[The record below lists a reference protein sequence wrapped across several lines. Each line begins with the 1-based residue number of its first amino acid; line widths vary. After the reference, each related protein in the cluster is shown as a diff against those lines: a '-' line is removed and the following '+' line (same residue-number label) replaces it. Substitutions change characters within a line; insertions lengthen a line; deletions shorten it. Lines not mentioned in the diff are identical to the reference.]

1 MKKLQHADIS
11 LQRKMNL
18 FLSVSEE
25 ISHPTPESSPEMTK
39 RSWFSSL
46 MSTEKEETYTI
57 IVKGKGLSTI
67 KADLVQAFLS
77 VSCSFLIITIVGI

>member
-1 MKKLQHADIS
+1 
-11 LQRKMNL
+11 
-18 FLSVSEE
+18 
-25 ISHPTPESSPEMTK
+25 
-39 RSWFSSL
+39 

-77 VSCSFLIITIVGI
+77 VSGLANIFWTLNYNEIEH

>member
-1 MKKLQHADIS
+1 MIIDRS
-11 LQRKMNL
+11 LPT
-18 FLSVSEE
+18 VSEE
-25 ISHPTPESSPEMTK
+25 ISQPTPESSPEMTK

-77 VSCSFLIITIVGI
+77 VSGLANIFWTLNYNEIEH

>member
-1 MKKLQHADIS
+1 MKHPQ
-11 LQRKMNL
+11 
-18 FLSVSEE
+18 VSEE

-77 VSCSFLIITIVGI
+77 VSCLFSYREKRWKLRQI